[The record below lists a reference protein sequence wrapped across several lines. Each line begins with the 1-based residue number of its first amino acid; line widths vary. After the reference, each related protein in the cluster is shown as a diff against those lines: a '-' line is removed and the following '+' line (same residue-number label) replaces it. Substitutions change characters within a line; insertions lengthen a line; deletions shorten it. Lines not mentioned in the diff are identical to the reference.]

1 MKPWSLRCPTCG
13 HVYRSRRELRR
24 LFREQ
29 MHSMVRWE
37 WRQLRSPQVVV
48 HAPLDVFLAVTAPT
62 RRDLL
67 VIWVAAWL
75 VRADRI
81 LFCGLCSH
89 DL

>member
-1 MKPWSLRCPTCG
+1 MGRWALPCPQCG

-24 LFREQ
+24 GFRRQ
-29 MHSMVRWE
+29 MHGMVRWE

-48 HAPLDVFLAVTAPT
+48 PAPLDLFLAVTAPT

-67 VIWVAAWL
+67 VIWAAAWL

-81 LFCGLCSH
+81 LFCCLCSH
-89 DL
+89 EL